1 MARFGRIAARVP
13 LESSV
18 IWGFLGGLAYT
29 LVDGYLDHTF
39 GAQTT
44 APARPVEVFHAI
56 IDFVLPTITGTL
68 LGVSVH
74 YVRLRARMA
83 DLEKRRA
90 DELSGDLHKIERDQ
104 AVWVI
109 SASLLHELKNP
120 LHALG
125 LLLDEALDAHQTEPD
140 LQKQLLVRARSQVER
155 IASEL
160 ATLRALP
167 SSTPQH
173 VPVIDIE
180 EVVRRVTRTFIERV
194 QRCQV
199 NYHGDLPG
207 EYLGQ
212 ANPAYL
218 RIIVENLLENAV
230 EAVSELTAPAERR
243 VEVHVGKE
251 RGECWVEVSDNGPGV
266 DAEVAE
272 HLFEPLTTT
281 KRSGMGL
288 GLSIARTLA
297 RAMGGD
303 LLLVDA
309 TYGARFRL
317 VLLGSDGT

>member
-1 MARFGRIAARVP
+1 MGRFGRIAARVP

-18 IWGFLGGLAYT
+18 IWGFMGGLAYT

-39 GAQTT
+39 GVQTT
-44 APARPVEVFHAI
+44 TPARPVEVLHAI

-68 LGVSVH
+68 FGVSVH

-125 LLLDEALDAHQTEPD
+125 LLLDEALDAHETEPAH
-140 LQKQLLVRARSQVER
+140 QRQLLVRARSHVER

-167 SSTPQH
+167 SSAPGH
-173 VPVIDIE
+173 LPIIDVE
-180 EVVRRVTRTFIERV
+180 EVARRVVTTFAERGQGCNV
-194 QRCQV
+194 K
-199 NYHGDLPG
+199 YYGPAHGECLA
-207 EYLGQ
+207 Q
-212 ANPAYL
+212 ANPAYV
-218 RIIVENLLENAV
+218 RIILENLLENAV
-230 EAVSELTAPAERR
+230 EAVSESADVADRC
-243 VEVHVGKE
+243 VDVHVGRE
-251 RGECWVEVSDNGPGV
+251 EGVCWVEVSDNGPGV
-266 DAEVAE
+266 DTEVVE
-272 HLFEPLTTT
+272 HLFEPLSTT
-281 KRSGMGL
+281 KHSGMGL

-297 RAMGGD
+297 RGMGGD
-303 LLLVDA
+303 LLLVDSA
-309 TYGARFRL
+309 PGARFRL
-317 VLLGSDGT
+317 VLGRGEGS